1 MLAFPTHAEGA
12 ALYVAIAHDWRAAHP
27 KAKFVIVNLPFE
39 HIEISRAQW
48 KKKVVSA
55 LFTTDSTG
63 VQAEVFWDG
72 RKYRWQAVG
81 SE

>member
-1 MLAFPTHAEGA
+1 
-12 ALYVAIAHDWRAAHP
+12 VAIAHDWRATHP

-39 HIEISRAQW
+39 RIEISGAQW
-48 KKKVVSA
+48 KKKAVSA

-63 VQAEVFWDG
+63 IQAEVFWDG
-72 RKYRWQAVG
+72 KKYRWQAVG